1 MRLLVLALLLL
12 AAACEARRPDHL
24 RFGRPSREDAVLE
37 STGFTLGYREADEQ
51 AAWVAYALTAAEL
64 SAPSH
69 KRRDVFVEDPRVPTG
84 SATLSDYKGS
94 GYDRGHLAPFA
105 DMDWSEASARES
117 FWFSNMSP
125 QLPDFNRGIWKD
137 LEEWVREQ
145 AQARGAV
152 WIVTGPVL
160 DRPLGAIGGNAVT
173 VPRAYYKVLYAPKPR
188 PAMTAFLLPHAG
200 SDQPLASFVVSVD
213 SVEAVTGLDFFSR
226 LPNRREARLESRVE
240 SWMDDP
246 LPLGHQNEP

>member
-1 MRLLVLALLLL
+1 MRLFALVLLLL
-12 AAACEARRPDHL
+12 ATACEARGPDHL
-24 RFGRPSREDAVLE
+24 RYGRPSREDAVLE
-37 STGFTLGYREADEQ
+37 STGFALGYREADEQ
-51 AAWVAYALTAAEL
+51 AAWVAYALSAAEL

-69 KRRDVFVEDPRVPTG
+69 KRRDVFVEDPRVPSG

-137 LEEWVREQ
+137 LEEWVRG
-145 AQARGAV
+145 QARERGTL

-160 DRPLGAIGGNAVT
+160 DRPQGHIGGNEVT
-173 VPRAYYKVLYAPKPR
+173 VPRAFYKVLYAPKPR

-200 SDQPLASFVVSVD
+200 SSSPLDDFVVSVD
-213 SVEAVTGLDFFSR
+213 SVEAVTGLDFFRR
-226 LPNRREARLESRVE
+226 LPNRTERRLEACLD
-240 SWMDDP
+240 SWIRP
-246 LPLGHQNEP
+246 